1 MSAPLLMTSLNR
13 ASFPASLKDPVQY
26 MTGHSKGIDADLI
39 VSVSFPPWASI
50 LNWRIL
56 YHIFV

>member
-1 MSAPLLMTSLNR
+1 MSAPLLMTSLDR

-39 VSVSFPPWASI
+39 VSVSFPSWASI
-50 LNWRIL
+50 LN
-56 YHIFV
+56 